1 MKSKTSSTHLS
12 HNPFPWPD
20 IWYINQNK
28 RQEVFTMNSTTM
40 TNSILADPTANQ
52 TADGLNNFV
61 LQMGIKGL
69 VNMLARQ
76 LYVVST

>member
-1 MKSKTSSTHLS
+1 
-12 HNPFPWPD
+12 
-20 IWYINQNK
+20 
-28 RQEVFTMNSTTM
+28 MNSTTM

-52 TADGLNNFV
+52 TADGPNNFV